1 MKEQFLIACDCGKY
15 QTKAIA
21 RYNGNTYMTTFRTK
35 MMAVSRLGVE
45 IQPNSYLVEYNG
57 NERLLGDMVNESYAD
72 FSLNKAS
79 SIHQISIYTAIS
91 QLLQKANAASN
102 VDIRLAVNAP
112 ISTYKDAVQKQQYKE
127 MVLNQG
133 RTIHLIVNG
142 KAYSFEL
149 SEITIAFEGMGEVY
163 AKPEVYKN
171 RFTTVIDVGGLNTT
185 MCQFKGIQP
194 LVNTMTVTDLGI
206 NVIKG
211 KIGKVINERFG
222 LSVSA
227 DDLEQVL
234 RSGYFSSRGEIY
246 EDSKVFIEEL
256 KYEHLQQIIQFAK
269 SRGYTFNMSDI
280 HFVGGGA
287 ITLKRYIKQ
296 EFPHAVILDN
306 PQYSN
311 CLSFLKILEVK
322 YGQC

>member
-1 MKEQFLIACDCGKY
+1 MKEQILIACDCGKF
-15 QTKAIA
+15 QTKAQA
-21 RYNGNTYMTTFRTK
+21 RYKGNTYTTTFRTK
-35 MMAVSRLGVE
+35 MMSVSRLGVE

-57 NERLLGDMVNESYAD
+57 NEKLLGDMVSESYAD

-91 QLLQKANAASN
+91 QLLQKANAPSD

-127 MVLNQG
+127 MVENQG
-133 RTIHLIVNG
+133 RTIHLMVNG
-142 KAYSFEL
+142 KAYSFGL
-149 SEITIAFEGMGEVY
+149 SDVTIAFEGMGEVY

-171 RFTTVIDVGGLNTT
+171 RLTTVVDVGGLNTSL
-185 MCQFKGIQP
+185 CQFKSIQP

-206 NVIKG
+206 NVLKG
-211 KIGKVINERFG
+211 KIGKVINERYG

-234 RSGYFSSRGEIY
+234 RCGYFASRGEVF

-269 SRGYTFNMSDI
+269 SSGYTFNMSDI

-287 ITLKRYIKQ
+287 IILRRYIKQ
-296 EFPHAVILDN
+296 EFPHSVILDN

-322 YGQC
+322 YGQ

>member
-1 MKEQFLIACDCGKY
+1 MKEQILIACDCGKY
-15 QTKAIA
+15 QTKAMA
-21 RYNGNTYMTTFRTK
+21 RYKGNTFMTTFRTK
-35 MMAVSRLGVE
+35 MMSVSRLGVE
-45 IQPNSYLVEYNG
+45 IQTNSYLVEYNG
-57 NERLLGDMVNESYAD
+57 NERLLGDMVSESYAD

-91 QLLQKANAASN
+91 LLLQKANAASN
-102 VDIRLAVNAP
+102 VDIRLAVNVP
-112 ISTYKDAVQKQQYKE
+112 ISTYKDAVQKQRFKE
-127 MVLNQG
+127 MVENQG
-133 RTIHLIVNG
+133 RTIHLMVNG

-149 SEITIAFEGMGEVY
+149 SDVTIAFEGMGEVY
-163 AKPEVYKN
+163 AKPEVYKDKL
-171 RFTTVIDVGGLNTT
+171 TTVVDLGGLNASF
-185 MCQFKGIQP
+185 CQFKGIQP

-206 NVIKG
+206 NVLKG
-211 KIGKVINERFG
+211 KIGKIINERYG

-234 RSGYFSSRGEIY
+234 RCGHFASRGEIF

-256 KYEHLQQIIQFAK
+256 KYEHLQQIIRFAK

-287 ITLKRYIKQ
+287 ITLRRYIKQ
-296 EFPHAVILDN
+296 EFPHSVILDN

-311 CLSFLKILEVK
+311 CLSFLRILEVK
-322 YGQC
+322 YGQ